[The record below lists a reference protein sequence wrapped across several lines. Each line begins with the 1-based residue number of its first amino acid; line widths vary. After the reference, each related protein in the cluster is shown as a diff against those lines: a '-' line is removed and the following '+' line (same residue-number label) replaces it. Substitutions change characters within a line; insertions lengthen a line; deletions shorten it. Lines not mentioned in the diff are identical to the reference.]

1 MNISLT
7 SDDSIRGIITV
18 AIEKKDYEKD
28 VDKNLR
34 LYRRKMT
41 LPGFRKGTAPMG
53 MIRKV
58 YGKRVLA
65 DEINRLTS
73 EHLFKYIRD
82 NRLGIMGEPLPKA
95 DQEPINF
102 DTQEEFKIQFDVALA
117 PKMTD
122 VKLTKED
129 HLKWYDIRVDD
140 ALLDKQIDAYR
151 QDQGTTETPE
161 TVEREDWLRGKLVE
175 MENGEQK
182 PGGVWVESSVLFP
195 NIIKDEELLAKFIG
209 AKVGDQIVFNPKNA
223 YGNTPRAVT
232 AQHGSS
238 NSRTIHERLPL

>member
-65 DEINRLTS
+65 DAIGSRRSTS
-73 EHLFKYIRD
+73 LSIFV
-82 NRLGIMGEPLPKA
+82 
-95 DQEPINF
+95 
-102 DTQEEFKIQFDVALA
+102 T
-117 PKMTD
+117 TD
-122 VKLTKED
+122 
-129 HLKWYDIRVDD
+129 
-140 ALLDKQIDAYR
+140 
-151 QDQGTTETPE
+151 
-161 TVEREDWLRGKLVE
+161 
-175 MENGEQK
+175 
-182 PGGVWVESSVLFP
+182 SV
-195 NIIKDEELLAKFIG
+195 
-209 AKVGDQIVFNPKNA
+209 
-223 YGNTPRAVT
+223 
-232 AQHGSS
+232 
-238 NSRTIHERLPL
+238 

>member
-53 MIRKV
+53 MIRRV

-129 HLKWYDIRVDD
+129 HLN
-140 ALLDKQIDAYR
+140 
-151 QDQGTTETPE
+151 GTTSVWTTRCWISKSMPI
-161 TVEREDWLRGKLVE
+161 VRIKGR
-175 MENGEQK
+175 QK
-182 PGGVWVESSVLFP
+182 HRRRWSVR
-195 NIIKDEELLAKFIG
+195 IG
-209 AKVGDQIVFNPKNA
+209 
-223 YGNTPRAVT
+223 
-232 AQHGSS
+232 
-238 NSRTIHERLPL
+238 

>member
-82 NRLGIMGEPLPKA
+82 NRLGIMG
-95 DQEPINF
+95 
-102 DTQEEFKIQFDVALA
+102 
-117 PKMTD
+117 
-122 VKLTKED
+122 
-129 HLKWYDIRVDD
+129 
-140 ALLDKQIDAYR
+140 
-151 QDQGTTETPE
+151 
-161 TVEREDWLRGKLVE
+161 
-175 MENGEQK
+175 
-182 PGGVWVESSVLFP
+182 
-195 NIIKDEELLAKFIG
+195 
-209 AKVGDQIVFNPKNA
+209 
-223 YGNTPRAVT
+223 
-232 AQHGSS
+232 
-238 NSRTIHERLPL
+238 